1 MHESTKI
8 TLITPIELLIH
19 IESEQHSL
27 SVISPETRHRE
38 TTKDKF
44 ANLLVS
50 NIKNHRMNSPYM
62 CAFSV

>member
-19 IESEQHSL
+19 TDSEQHSH
-27 SVISPETRHRE
+27 SVIAPEKCRQE
-38 TTKDKF
+38 TTKDKL

-50 NIKNHRMNSPYM
+50 KITNHRMNSP
-62 CAFSV
+62 